1 MNLQLSVLRAQ
12 SETSQCIKITFTEL
26 DDVCRKRHDEVLGV
40 AQMTEKERE
49 VRVGNFSN
57 IQLLSL

>member
-12 SETSQCIKITFTEL
+12 TEIKVTFTEL
-26 DDVCRKRHDEVLGV
+26 DDVCRERHDEVLGA

-49 VRVGNFSN
+49 VRSGNFSSVQYSN
-57 IQLLSL
+57 L